1 MAKPGELTCILG
13 PSGAGKSTLL
23 SVLGKRLSADQS
35 VGSCDVLMNEKPYDQ
50 EMFKQVGAYLEQD
63 DVLWQGST
71 PRELFTFVSKIK
83 MPDLTTTNREFAI
96 DKLVS
101 ILGLKECQHTPIG
114 G

>member
-23 SVLGKRLSADQS
+23 SVLGKRQSPDQRLN
-35 VGSCDVLMNEKPYDQ
+35 SCDVFMNERAYHQ
-50 EMFKQVGAYLEQD
+50 ELFKRVGAFLEQD

-83 MPDLTTTNREFAI
+83 KPDLTTSNRELAI

-101 ILGLKECQHTPIG
+101 ILALKEC
-114 G
+114 